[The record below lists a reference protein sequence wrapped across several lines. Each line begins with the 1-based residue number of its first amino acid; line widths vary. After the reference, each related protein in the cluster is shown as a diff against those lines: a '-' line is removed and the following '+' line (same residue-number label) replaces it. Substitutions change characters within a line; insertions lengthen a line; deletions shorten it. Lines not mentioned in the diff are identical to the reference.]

1 MKVTNI
7 NILFIPISGKN
18 EVLSVIPELIYLF
31 GPIMS
36 EIDLALFV
44 YLVLLDL
51 GWLSSLI
58 QCHLHLQGHTL

>member
-1 MKVTNI
+1 MKVINI

-36 EIDLALFV
+36 ELDLVWFLC
-44 YLVLLDL
+44 LVLDIRSKLA
-51 GWLSSLI
+51 
-58 QCHLHLQGHTL
+58 

>member
-51 GWLSSLI
+51 SWPSSLI
-58 QCHLHLQGHTL
+58 QCHLQGRNQW

>member
-18 EVLSVIPELIYLF
+18 QVLSVIPEWIYLF
-31 GPIMS
+31 GPIKS
-36 EIDLALFV
+36 ELDLDLFV

-58 QCHLHLQGHTL
+58 QCHLQGHTL